1 VTKKG
6 VVQLDNL
13 GEVIAK
19 LEKASGIYEL
29 SKVTTFKGYLEGAGE
44 IEIEVSERPGNYH
57 IFARTLDLEVEK
69 TATGNSGDDLDTTIS
84 LVHWGDLK
92 R

>member
-1 VTKKG
+1 ME
-6 VVQLDNL
+6 NL

-19 LEKASGIYEL
+19 LEKASGSYEL
-29 SKVTTFKGYLEGAGE
+29 SKVTTFRGFLDGTGE
-44 IEIEVSERPGNYH
+44 IEIEVMERPGNYH
-57 IFARTLDLEVEK
+57 IFARTLDLDVEK
-69 TATGNSGDDLDTTIS
+69 TATGNSGDDLDTTIA